1 MEKHEICKLIIQRI
15 KDYIFS
21 PDCLEA
27 HRGKNSF
34 IRKRKLSMLHLI
46 TYLLYT
52 SKASMLSNISS
63 IQEELGNEWFP
74 NVSKQAVSKAR
85 QNIDPSLFRELF
97 NISVDLFYSN
107 IDKRKRNNSQT
118 VG

>member
-1 MEKHEICKLIIQRI
+1 
-15 KDYIFS
+15 
-21 PDCLEA
+21 
-27 HRGKNSF
+27 
-34 IRKRKLSMLHLI
+34 
-46 TYLLYT
+46 
-52 SKASMLSNISS
+52 MLSNISS

-107 IDKRKRNNSQT
+107 IDKRKRWHGYHVFAIDGSKIEVPNGKST
-118 VG
+118 FEFFGEMFTHPDPERKYTAGLTSRI